1 MSRYLMLS
9 VISQA
14 LSDRHFVIEQ
24 PRFKFRTH
32 REMAEEQEIWLS
44 QDEENEYSDSDQDFE
59 SADPAVFNLALVDQ
73 GGQEGGKLG
82 FKGQS
87 MSQRSFIADRL
98 IRLSCS

>member
-1 MSRYLMLS
+1 MLCI
-9 VISQA
+9 ISQG
-14 LSDRHFVIEQ
+14 LFVRHFVIER

-32 REMAEEQEIWLS
+32 HEMAEEQEIWLS

-59 SADPAVFNLALVDQ
+59 SADPAVFNLALVNQ

-87 MSQRSFIADRL
+87 MNQRGFITDRL